1 MKFQI
6 IRRWF
11 CVFWRLWKLYLLL
24 NIVAKRIVHFSQLF
38 SQVASVVE
46 SALAHA
52 WAIVRVRESVDGLS
66 PAIGLC
72 WGQDSWLCRGVGS
85 LRLTF
90 FVECA
95 FLAIVLFL
103 FAEHFVKAFR
113 IYLLVL
119 LGGHSACSGL
129 GLHEVSDVRVFL
141 VELLLKLFD
150 APHGSIFSLA
160 SLFLFSNEHWLNLVT
175 V

>member
-1 MKFQI
+1 MKL
-6 IRRWF
+6 RF
-11 CVFWRLWKLYLLL
+11 CVFWRLWKRYLIL
-24 NIVAKRIVHFSQLF
+24 NIVAKRLVHFSQLF
-38 SQVASVVE
+38 SQVAGVVE
-46 SALAHA
+46 SAFAHA
-52 WAIVRVRESVDGLS
+52 WAIVRVREGIDGLS

-72 WGQDSWLCRGVGS
+72 WGQDSWLSRAVGS

-119 LGGHSACSGL
+119 LGGQGACSGL

-141 VELLLKLFD
+141 VELLLELSD
-150 APHGSIFSLA
+150 APHSSIFRLA
-160 SLFLFSNEHWLNLVT
+160 ILFLYSNEHWLNLVT